1 MAEPAAVHP
10 GNALQLVQLSQLI
23 DNIAESAYKGLQGLS
38 QTLPALSDEER
49 YCCVVISGSSCLR
62 CGILSCIRSTHLCAH
77 RKHALLLHLHSM
89 RQRLLRLH
97 VLVEWSNK
105 VSSVKAYA
113 FQGKGTAQN
122 LMQNIHVLQQKFFAA
137 SLTFAAHQ
145 DNSLAS

>member
-49 YCCVVISGSSCLR
+49 YCCIVICEFSSSR
-62 CGILSCIRSTHLCAH
+62 CGILDCIRATYICAH
-77 RKHALLLHLHSM
+77 RKHALLLHLHST

-105 VSSVKAYA
+105 VSNVMAYA
-113 FQGKGTAQN
+113 FKAKSQHR
-122 LMQNIHVLQQKFFAA
+122 I
-137 SLTFAAHQ
+137 
-145 DNSLAS
+145 